1 MQQLPALLRQ
11 GYHTS
16 LKALQGPA
24 GLQVVMLLLL
34 LDRREV
40 QEQAALAA
48 IRSSSSS
55 TPADMPLIA
64 MDRRRSQSISRG
76 GSCSRSVQRAL
87 QQVLPWLMMPA
98 CSLRC
103 RLPVAALTAAA
114 GDG

>member
-1 MQQLPALLRQ
+1 MQQLPALLCS
-11 GYHTS
+11 GYPTS

-34 LDRREV
+34 DSQEV

-48 IRSSSSS
+48 VRSSS

-64 MDRRRSQSISRG
+64 MHRRRSQSISRG

-87 QQVLPWLMMPA
+87 QQVLLCLMMPA

-103 RLPVAALTAAA
+103 LLPVEALAAAA
-114 GDG
+114 GVG